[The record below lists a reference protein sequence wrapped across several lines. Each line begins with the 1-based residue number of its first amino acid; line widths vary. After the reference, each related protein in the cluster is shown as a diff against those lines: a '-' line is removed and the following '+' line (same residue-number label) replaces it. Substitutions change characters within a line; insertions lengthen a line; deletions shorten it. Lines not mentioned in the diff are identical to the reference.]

1 MRYTVIEGQSLSV
14 WRTVR
19 ANPPT
24 EADFLSQKA
33 RGRSRR
39 GAPVDQWEG
48 VSTFDNLAVA
58 AAAARRWKQGTH
70 LARLVLEPASPVRWA
85 RTRGEAHYTL
95 SGTPAELLACVV
107 EVVPLDTVAEGEGV

>member
-1 MRYTVIEGQSLSV
+1 MTVGQPPIV

-33 RGRSRR
+33 LGRPRR
-39 GAPVDQWEG
+39 DAPIEQWEG

-58 AAAARRWKQGTH
+58 AAVARRWKQGTY
-70 LARLVLEPASPVRWA
+70 LARLVLPPGGPVRWTK
-85 RTRGEAHYTL
+85 TRGEAHYTL

-107 EVVPLDTVAEGEGV
+107 EVVPLETVAEGEWA